1 MDGAHIGLR
10 TRLATYDD
18 IAREYYDPA
27 RHPTCASL
35 RQLSSNYLV
44 PRLGLLAGDE
54 GLILEVGVGR
64 STAAPAWHALGFDPK
79 ALLLQDSSPEMLSYS
94 VEWEKAGSR
103 LAVAEADATGLP
115 DSSADVIV
123 ASLGDPYNTS
133 SFWRE
138 VARVLRPGGVCHF
151 TTPAHEWA
159 RRFRSPEA
167 RAVAEFVRADGSV
180 LFMPSPVYT
189 DQEQGEL
196 FSAAGLRLVD
206 SGSLTLEDLVSA
218 PAPKLLCV
226 SNGEPVV
233 RGYSV
238 QR

>member
-1 MDGAHIGLR
+1 MDAADIGLR
-10 TRLATYDD
+10 NRLARYDD
-18 IAREYYDPA
+18 IAREYYDSA

-35 RQLSSNYLV
+35 RQLSISYLI
-44 PRLGLLAGDE
+44 PRLRLLSGDE
-54 GLILEVGVGR
+54 GLVLEVGVGR
-64 STAAPAWHALGFDPK
+64 STLAPVWHAFGFDPK
-79 ALLLQDSSPEMLSYS
+79 ALVLQDRSPAMLTYS
-94 VEWEKAGSR
+94 AEWEKGGAR
-103 LAVAEADATGLP
+103 LAVADADATGLP
-115 DSSADVIV
+115 DSSTDVIV

-159 RRFRSPEA
+159 RRFRSSET
-167 RAVAEFVRADGSV
+167 RAVAEFVRADGTV
-180 LFMPSPVYT
+180 LYMPSPVYT
-189 DQEQGEL
+189 DKEQATL

-206 SGSLTLEDLVSA
+206 SGCLTLKDLDSA

-226 SNGEPVV
+226 SKGEPVV

-238 QR
+238 QL